1 MENNFNLKI
10 DVFRQQLL
18 QIISNSNLPVSVVVY
33 IIKDIY
39 NEINDLYKQA
49 VMNEY
54 EESVAAQKEQEEQ
67 DNAIKENAEQE

>member
-18 QIISNSNLPVSVVVY
+18 QIISNSNLPVSVIVY

-39 NEINDLYKQA
+39 NEINDLYRQA

-54 EESVAAQKEQEEQ
+54 EESIAAQKEQEEQ
-67 DNAIKENAEQE
+67 DNAIEENAEQE

>member
-18 QIISNSNLPVSVVVY
+18 QIISNSNLPVSVIVY

-54 EESVAAQKEQEEQ
+54 EESIAAQKEQEEQ

>member
-18 QIISNSNLPVSVVVY
+18 QIISNSNLPVSVIVY

-54 EESVAAQKEQEEQ
+54 EESIAAQKEREEQ